1 MFLNNTKLVRPGII
15 LAKLYRNINKA
26 EKFPKS
32 PVFLFPGADSSSAA
46 HQKIYERSY
55 QELLAM
61 YNAPLI
67 LGIPVVHVMIF
78 MIIPNGPNFL
88 YQYIPHPH
96 RALLTLVLCAVF
108 EFYVLT
114 LWLSIG
120 VLFVF
125 ILMLCFY
132 TVIQKIDGG
141 MEMIRDCKVKHFGEA
156 TTLMKV
162 YKNLRNIQ
170 LLLQEFNNSS
180 EYMIFGEK
188 MLLLYESIFL
198 GSAGIHLLSEHIV
211 LGIMFSILTTVPTLT
226 YLSIFGRAFRIPCK
240 MQELKGAM
248 KESAGQYL
256 KGFEKGMV
264 MKSVDSIRCVGIRSG
279 QFNYIER
286 VSALLFIDFVTR
298 TIVQL
303 LLTA

>member
-1 MFLNNTKLVRPGII
+1 VRPGII

-26 EKFPKS
+26 EKSPKS
-32 PVFLFPGADSSSAA
+32 PVFLFPGAVSSSAA
-46 HQKIYERSY
+46 HQKIYDRSY
-55 QELLAM
+55 QELLTM
-61 YNAPLI
+61 YNAPLL
-67 LGIPVVHVMIF
+67 LGIPGVHMIIF
-78 MIIPNGPNFL
+78 LIIPNGPNFL

-96 RALLTLVLCAVF
+96 KALSTLVLCAVF

-141 MEMIRDCKVKHFGEA
+141 LEMIRECKVKNFGDA

-170 LLLQEFNNSS
+170 LLLQEFNNAS
-180 EYMIFGEK
+180 EYMIFAGK
-188 MLLLYESIFL
+188 MILLYESIFL
-198 GSAGIHLLSEHIV
+198 GFAGIHLLSEHML
-211 LGIMFSILTTVPTLT
+211 LGIMFSILTIVPTVT
-226 YLSIFGRAFRIPCK
+226 YLSLFGRAFRIPCK

-256 KGFEKGMV
+256 RGFEKGLM
-264 MKSVDSIRCVGIRSG
+264 MKSIGSIRCVGIRSG

-286 VSALLFIDFVTR
+286 ASALLFIDFVTQ

-303 LLTA
+303 LLTAK